1 MKRKCLII
9 LLSALWALL
18 LIMVNDRETAAAQPQ
33 PDQYQ
38 TYVRFGI
45 EKALNL
51 EFQNA
56 HIQLQKAVEMTPENP
71 TGYAYLAI
79 INLFAYE
86 MSFDEKTRRKN
97 QEAML
102 LYVDETLTRGDKRI
116 ENTKDSQAYFAM
128 AMAKIAKVNWA
139 LHQKHYFIMASETSK
154 IWDYLEKA
162 REGDPQ
168 NYDIYFLMGLF
179 HYHIDHL
186 PGLTRFLSSLMITS
200 GDTQK
205 GLQELELAAQK
216 GDFLKQLA
224 RAELSSNYLNF
235 EKQPARALPLIRDL
249 KEKFPNNYNYS
260 FSLGNALADLGR
272 FDEAFQI
279 AREVEKKI
287 QAGISP
293 FVPQLQ
299 PRYYQLMGRIFF
311 GQGEYE
317 QAAQYFRKTLT
328 DTSPYNAR
336 VRARAFVWLGMISD
350 ARGERDKAQE
360 YYSQALDVEGGEG
373 TAQIDAKKY
382 LKNSY
387 TVPPKN

>member
-1 MKRKCLII
+1 MKKCLTI
-9 LLSALWALL
+9 LLPVLCALT
-18 LIMVNDRETAAAQPQ
+18 LIPVNDREAAAQARS
-33 PDQYQ
+33 DQYQ
-38 TYVRFGI
+38 IYVRGGI

-56 HIQLQKAVEMTPENP
+56 RVQLLKAAEMAPENP
-71 TGYAYLAI
+71 TAYAYLAM

-86 MSFDEKTRRKN
+86 TSFDEKSRQKN

-102 LYVDETLTRGDKRI
+102 LYVDETLTRGDRRI
-116 ENTKDSQAYFAM
+116 ENARYSQAYFAM
-128 AMAKIAKVNWA
+128 AMAKIAKVDWA
-139 LHQKHYFIMASETSK
+139 VHQKRYFIMASEAAK

-162 REGDPQ
+162 REGDPR

-179 HYHIDHL
+179 HYHIEHL

-200 GDTQK
+200 GDSQK

-235 EKQPARALPLIRDL
+235 EKQPLRALSLILDL
-249 KEKFPNNYNYS
+249 KDKFPNNYNYS
-260 FSLGNALADLGR
+260 FAMGNALADLGR
-272 FDEAFQI
+272 FDEAVNT

-287 QAGISP
+287 QAGIPP
-293 FVPQLQ
+293 FAPQLQ
-299 PRYYQLMGRIFF
+299 PRYNQLMGRIFF
-311 GQGEYE
+311 GRGEYE
-317 QAAQYFRKTLT
+317 QAAQYFRQALQ

-350 ARGERDKAQE
+350 VRGERDKAKD
-360 YYSQALDVEGGEG
+360 YYSQALEVEGGEG

-382 LKNSY
+382 LKNPY
-387 TVPPKN
+387 TAGPKY